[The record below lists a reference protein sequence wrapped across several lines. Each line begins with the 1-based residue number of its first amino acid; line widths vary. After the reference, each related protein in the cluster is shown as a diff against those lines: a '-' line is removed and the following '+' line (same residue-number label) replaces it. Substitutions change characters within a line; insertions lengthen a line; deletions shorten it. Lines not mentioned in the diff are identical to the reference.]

1 MTGVSTETHIQ
12 PVQAS
17 QTVQQFRLPSTTYF
31 RNVAPEELTG
41 RSEADLAG
49 AVGSHLALAA
59 SRPQGTAAVRI
70 LTPTTA
76 ADGWSAGGRSVVEI
90 VVDDMP
96 YLVDSVKTEL
106 YRRGLD
112 VHLVVHPVIDVARD
126 VTGALEGVNEGDIR
140 ESWMHIEIDRLAPD
154 TAKEIVAGLEG
165 ILEDV
170 REVIEDEPRLH
181 RRLAEI
187 AAGLRYT
194 PPNSVP
200 REEAAEAAELLAWL
214 AEDHFLLTGYREYRL
229 DGDYLRGRSGTG
241 LGILRADP
249 PQAPDHG
256 KMPPKVAA
264 HARDK
269 VMLVLAKANS
279 RSTVGEPAYLDH
291 VGIKIFNGA
300 GEVVGEHR
308 FLGLFTTKSAR
319 QSVTRIPV
327 VRGKVAAVLDHT
339 GYDPRSHTGKA
350 MLDAMETYPREELFH
365 ASAEELTALAEAALG
380 AIERRIL
387 RVAVR
392 PDTYGRYV
400 SVLVSLPRDRYNTT
414 VRERFSKVLLDVLG
428 GTDLEFTVRISESTT
443 ARVHFVVHG
452 TTESLGK
459 ALDTPGLVDSLE
471 SRLRKAA
478 RSWRDD
484 LVSAVI
490 AHAGEDGA
498 ARLSHVLDAF
508 PEAYKEDFDADTGA
522 ADLTRL
528 ELLSH
533 QGEAVDFSFYKD
545 PESPG
550 GFRVKIYR
558 TGGPLSLSLMLPIL
572 SSFGFEVTDER
583 PYDLEGV
590 GTSGSEEWFIYDFGL
605 AYAGTPV
612 GTPTQLVAALHQ
624 AWSGRSEVDRLNALV
639 LAGLDHGQITMLR
652 AYGRYLRQG
661 GTPNS
666 FATIAGALVANPGIA
681 RQLVELFETR
691 FDPSLTTRDE
701 TKRAEAIIEALDDV
715 ASLDQDRI
723 LRSYVSTILATTRT
737 NYYRGRD
744 YLAFKFDPQQVPDL
758 PLPRPAYEIFV
769 YSPNVEGVHL
779 RFDAVARGGLRWSDR
794 RDDFRTEVLGLAK
807 AQQVKNT
814 VIVPGGAKGGFVP
827 KGVAG
832 PDAYVTFLRGLLDVT
847 DNRVDGEIVPP
858 PDVVRHDADD
868 SYLVVAADKGTAT
881 FSDLANSVAAE
892 YDFWLGD
899 AFASGGSAGYDH
911 KAMGITSR
919 GAWVSVQHHFKRLGI
934 DPQVDEITA
943 VGVGDMSGDV
953 FGNGMLRSD
962 RIRLVAAFDHRHIFI
977 DPTPDAATGFQERK
991 RLFETPG
998 SNWESY
1004 DTSLISAGGG
1014 VWSRQLKWVPISA
1027 EVREALGLGAGVK
1040 RLTPQELISA
1050 ILRAPVDLLWNGGI
1064 GTYVKASGESH
1075 DDAGDHSND
1084 GVRVDA
1090 ADLRVRVIGEGG
1102 NLGITQAARVEFAR
1116 KGGLINTDAIDNSAG
1131 VGTSDHEV
1139 NLKILLDR
1147 EVRAGLLTLA
1157 ARDELLEEMTDEVA
1171 ALVLAHNEAHNVTL
1185 TRAVASA
1192 PQLLE
1197 AHERQ
1202 IAEWVTDGLLTRD
1215 VEGLPSSTEVARRLE
1230 AGEGLTAPELSV
1242 VLAWA
1247 KIERQRQ
1254 LVAEGLPDPATD
1266 PEMTQRLV
1274 AYFPTAIRERF
1285 PEAVLDHPLRR
1296 EIWATSVVNEEVN
1309 RGFGCVAGP
1318 SQ

>member
-1 MTGVSTETHIQ
+1 MSTETHVN
-12 PVQAS
+12 PVQAP
-17 QTVQQFRLPSTTYF
+17 QKGLQNRLPSTTYF
-31 RNVAPEELTG
+31 RHVAPEELTG

-59 SRPQGTAAVRI
+59 NRPQGTAAVRI

-126 VTGALEGVNEGDIR
+126 VTGALEGVNEGDLR

-154 TAKEIVAGLEG
+154 AAKEIVSGLEG
-165 ILEDV
+165 VLEDV
-170 REVIEDEPRLH
+170 REVVEDEPRLH

-229 DGDYLRGRSGTG
+229 DGEYLRGLSGTG

-291 VGIKIFNGA
+291 VGIKIFNAA
-300 GEVVGEHR
+300 GEVIGEHR
-308 FLGLFTTKSAR
+308 FLGLFTTKAAR
-319 QSVTRIPV
+319 ESVTRIPV

-339 GYDPRSHTGKA
+339 GYDTRSHTGKA
-350 MLDAMETYPREELFH
+350 MLDAMESYPREELFH
-365 ASAEELTALAEAALG
+365 ASADELISLAEAALG

-400 SVLVSLPRDRYNTT
+400 SVLVSLPRDRYNTA
-414 VRERFSKVLLDVLG
+414 VRERFSKVLLEALG
-428 GTDLEFTVRISESTT
+428 GDDLEFTVRISESTT

-459 ALDTPGLVDSLE
+459 ALETPGLVDSLE
-471 SRLRKAA
+471 SQLRKAA

-490 AHAGEDGA
+490 AHAGEEGA

-545 PESPG
+545 PENPG
-550 GFRVKIYR
+550 GFRIKIYR
-558 TGGPLSLSLMLPIL
+558 TGGPLSLSAMLPIL

-605 AYAGTPV
+605 TCSGTPV
-612 GTPTQLVAALHQ
+612 GTPKQLVAALHQ
-624 AWSGRSEVDRLNALV
+624 AWSGRSEVDGLNALV
-639 LAGLDHGQITMLR
+639 LAGLDHSQITVLR
-652 AYGRYLRQG
+652 AYGRYLRQA
-661 GTPNS
+661 GTPSSFNS
-666 FATIAGALVANPGIA
+666 IAGALCANPGIA
-681 RQLVELFETR
+681 RQIVELFETR
-691 FDPSLTTRDE
+691 FDPSLATRDE

-715 ASLDQDRI
+715 VSLDQDRI
-723 LRSYVSTILATTRT
+723 LRSYVTAILATMRT
-737 NYYRGRD
+737 NHYRGRD
-744 YLAFKFDPQQVPDL
+744 YVSFKFDPQQLPDL

-769 YSPNVEGVHL
+769 YSPQVEGVHL

-814 VIVPGGAKGGFVP
+814 VIVPGGAKGGFVA
-827 KGVAG
+827 KGGVAG
-832 PDAYVTFLRGLLDVT
+832 SDAYVTFLRGLLDIT

-858 PDVVRHDADD
+858 VDVVRHDGDD

-934 DPQVDEITA
+934 DTQTDEFTA
-943 VGVGDMSGDV
+943 VGIGDMSGDV

-977 DPTPDAATGFQERK
+977 DPTPDATIGFQERK
-991 RLFETPG
+991 RLFETPR
-998 SNWESY
+998 STWESY

-1014 VWSRQLKWVPISA
+1014 VWSRQLKWVPISP
-1027 EVREALGLGAGVK
+1027 EVREALGLAADVK
-1040 RLTPQELISA
+1040 RLTPTELISA

-1064 GTYVKASGESH
+1064 GTYIKASTET
-1075 DDAGDHSND
+1075 DDAAGDHAND
-1084 GVRVDA
+1084 GVRVGA
-1090 ADLRVRVIGEGG
+1090 SELRVRVVGEGG
-1102 NLGITQAARVEFAR
+1102 NLGITQAGRVEFAR

-1131 VGTSDHEV
+1131 VDTSDHEV

-1147 EVRAGLLTLA
+1147 EVRAGSLTLA
-1157 ARDELLEEMTDEVA
+1157 DRDELLEEMTDEVA
-1171 ALVLAHNEAHNVTL
+1171 ALVLADNEAHNETL

-1192 PQLLE
+1192 PQMLE

-1202 IAEWVTDGLLTRD
+1202 IAEWVTDGVLDRE
-1215 VEGLPSSTEVARRLE
+1215 VEGLPSATEVARRLE
-1230 AGEGLTAPELSV
+1230 AGEGLTAPELAV
-1242 VLAWA
+1242 VLAWT
-1247 KIERQRQ
+1247 KIERRRE
-1254 LVAEGLPDPATD
+1254 LVADGLPDPAAD
-1266 PEMTQRLV
+1266 PEKTKRLM
-1274 AYFPTAIRERF
+1274 AYFPTPIRERF
-1285 PEAVLDHPLRR
+1285 PEAVVDHPLRR
-1296 EIWATSVVNEEVN
+1296 EIWATSFVNEEVN
-1309 RGFGCVAGP
+1309 RAFGSPV
-1318 SQ
+1318 QH

>member
-1 MTGVSTETHIQ
+1 MTGVSTETHIK
-12 PVQAS
+12 PVQA
-17 QTVQQFRLPSTTYF
+17 QQNVLQNRLPSTTYF
-31 RNVAPEELTG
+31 RHVAPEELTG

-59 SRPQGTAAVRI
+59 NRPQGTAAVRI

-126 VTGALEGVNEGDIR
+126 VTGALEGVNEGDIS

-154 TAKEIVAGLEG
+154 AAKEIVSGLEG
-165 ILEDV
+165 VLEDV
-170 REVIEDEPRLH
+170 REVVEDEPRLH

-200 REEAAEAAELLAWL
+200 REEASEAAELLAWL

-300 GEVVGEHR
+300 GEVIGEHR
-308 FLGLFTTKSAR
+308 FLGLFTTKAAR

-339 GYDPRSHTGKA
+339 GYDARSHTGKA
-350 MLDAMETYPREELFH
+350 MLDAMESYPREELFH
-365 ASAEELTALAEAALG
+365 ASTEELMDLAEAALG

-414 VRERFSKVLLDVLG
+414 VRERFSKVLLDALG

-498 ARLSHVLDAF
+498 ARLAHVLDAF

-528 ELLSH
+528 EMLSH

-550 GFRVKIYR
+550 GFRIKIFR

-605 AYAGTPV
+605 AYPGTPV

-624 AWSGRSEVDRLNALV
+624 AWSGRSEIDGLNALV
-639 LAGLDHGQITMLR
+639 LAGLDHGQVTMLR
-652 AYGRYLRQG
+652 AYGRYLRQA
-661 GTPNS
+661 GTPSS
-666 FATIAGALVANPGIA
+666 FFSIGNALCTNPGIA
-681 RQLVELFETR
+681 RQIVELFETR
-691 FDPSLTTRDE
+691 FDPTLTTRDE

-723 LRSYVSTILATTRT
+723 LRSYVTAILATTRT
-737 NYYRGRD
+737 NYYRGRS
-744 YLAFKFDPQQVPDL
+744 YLAFKFDPQQLPDL

-769 YSPNVEGVHL
+769 YSPDVEGVHL

-858 PDVVRHDADD
+858 PDVVRHDGDD

-934 DPQVDEITA
+934 DPQTDEITA

-977 DPTPDAATGFQERK
+977 DPTPDATVGFQERK
-991 RLFETPG
+991 RLFEMPRST
-998 SNWESY
+998 WESY

-1014 VWSRQLKWVPISA
+1014 VWSRQLKWVPISP
-1027 EVREALGLGAGVK
+1027 EVRQALGLATDVK

-1064 GTYVKASGESH
+1064 GTYVKASSET
-1075 DDAGDHSND
+1075 DADAGDHAND

-1090 ADLRVRVIGEGG
+1090 AELRVRVVGEGG
-1102 NLGITQAARVEFAR
+1102 NLGITQAGRVEFAR

-1131 VGTSDHEV
+1131 VDTSDHEV

-1147 EVRAGLLTLA
+1147 EVRAGSLTLA

-1171 ALVLAHNEAHNVTL
+1171 ALVLADNEAHNVTL

-1202 IAEWVTDGLLTRD
+1202 IAEWVTAGLLDRD

-1230 AGEGLTAPELSV
+1230 AGEGLTAPELAV
-1242 VLAWA
+1242 VLAWT
-1247 KIERQRQ
+1247 KIERRRE
-1254 LVAEGLPDPATD
+1254 LVAEGVPDPAAD
-1266 PEMTQRLV
+1266 PEMTKRLV

-1285 PEAVLDHPLRR
+1285 PEAIVDHPLRW
-1296 EIWATSVVNEEVN
+1296 EIWATSAVNEEVN
-1309 RGFGCVAGP
+1309 LAFGTLDAL
-1318 SQ
+1318 SR

>member
-1 MTGVSTETHIQ
+1 MSTETHIQ
-12 PVQAS
+12 PVQAP
-17 QTVQQFRLPSTTYF
+17 QKVAQHHLPSTTYF
-31 RNVAPEELTG
+31 RHVAPEELTG
-41 RSEADLAG
+41 RSETDLAG
-49 AVGSHLALAA
+49 AVESHLALAA

-76 ADGWSAGGRSVVEI
+76 NDGWSAGGRSVVEI

-126 VTGALEGVNEGDIR
+126 VTGALEEVNTGDVR

-154 TAKEIVAGLEG
+154 AAKEIVTGLEG
-165 ILEDV
+165 VLEDV
-170 REVIEDEPRLH
+170 REVVEDEPRLH

-200 REEAAEAAELLAWL
+200 REEASEAAELLAWL

-229 DGDYLRGRSGTG
+229 DGDYLRGLSGTG

-249 PQAPDHG
+249 PQDPEHG
-256 KMPPKVAA
+256 KMPAKVAT
-264 HARDK
+264 HAREK
-269 VMLVLAKANS
+269 AMLVLAKANS

-291 VGIKIFNGA
+291 VGIKMFNAA
-300 GEVVGEHR
+300 GEVIGEHR
-308 FLGLFTTKSAR
+308 FLGLFTTKAAR
-319 QSVTRIPV
+319 ESVTKIPV
-327 VRGKVAAVLDHT
+327 VRGKVAAVFDRT
-339 GYDPRSHTGKA
+339 GYDSRSHTGKA

-365 ASAEELTALAEAALG
+365 ASSEELTSLAEAALG

-414 VRERFSKVLLDVLG
+414 VRERFSKVLLDALG
-428 GTDLEFTVRISESTT
+428 GTELEFTVRISESTT

-471 SRLRKAA
+471 SRLRQAA

-490 AHAGEDGA
+490 AQTGEDGA
-498 ARLSHVLDAF
+498 ARLGHLLDAF
-508 PEAYKEDFDADTGA
+508 PEAYKEDFDAATGA
-522 ADLTRL
+522 VDLARL

-533 QGEAVDFSFYKD
+533 QGDAVDFSFYKD
-545 PESPG
+545 PESAG
-550 GFRVKIYR
+550 GFRIKIYR
-558 TGGPLSLSLMLPIL
+558 TGGALSLSMMLPIL
-572 SSFGFEVTDER
+572 SSFGVEVTDER
-583 PYDLEGV
+583 PYDLDGL
-590 GTSGSEEWFIYDFGL
+590 GSTGGQEPWFIYDFGL

-612 GTPTQLVAALHQ
+612 GSYPQLAAAMHE
-624 AWSGRSEVDRLNALV
+624 AWSGRSEVDGLNALV
-639 LAGLDHGQITMLR
+639 LAGGLDHAQVMLLR
-652 AYGRYLRQG
+652 AYGRYLRQA

-666 FATIAGALVANPGIA
+666 FLSIGNALCANPVLA
-681 RQLVELFETR
+681 RQIVELFETR
-691 FDPSLTTRDE
+691 FDPAVTDRDE

-715 ASLDQDRI
+715 ASLDHDRI
-723 LRSYVSTILATTRT
+723 LRSYVTHILATMRT
-737 NYYRGRD
+737 NYYLGQPF
-744 YLAFKFDPQQVPDL
+744 LSLKFDPHQLPDL
-758 PLPRPAYEIFV
+758 PLPRPAHEIFV
-769 YSPNVEGVHL
+769 YSPDVEGVHL

-814 VIVPGGAKGGFVP
+814 VIVPGGAKGGFVA
-827 KGVAG
+827 KGVPG
-832 PDAYVTFLRGLLDVT
+832 PDAYVTFLRGLLDIT
-847 DNRVDGEIVPP
+847 DNRVEGEIVPP
-858 PDVVRHDADD
+858 ADVVRHDGDD
-868 SYLVVAADKGTAT
+868 AYLVVAADKGTAT

-919 GAWVSVQHHFKRLGI
+919 GAWVSVQHHFKALGI

-977 DPTPDAATGFQERK
+977 DPTPDAAVGFRERT
-991 RLFETPG
+991 RLFETPR
-998 SNWESY
+998 STWESY

-1014 VWSRQLKWVPISA
+1014 VWSRQLKWVPISP
-1027 EVREALGLGAGVK
+1027 EVREALGLGADVK

-1050 ILRAPVDLLWNGGI
+1050 ILRAPVDLFWNGGI
-1064 GTYVKASGESH
+1064 GTYVKASDETH
-1075 DDAGDHSND
+1075 ADAGDHAND

-1090 ADLRVRVIGEGG
+1090 ADLRVRVVGEGG

-1131 VGTSDHEV
+1131 VDTSDHEV
-1139 NLKILLDR
+1139 NLKILLDP
-1147 EVRAGLLTLA
+1147 EVRSGALTLA
-1157 ARDELLEEMTDEVA
+1157 ERDELLEEMTDEVA
-1171 ALVLAHNEAHNVTL
+1171 ALVLADNEAHNVTL

-1197 AHERQ
+1197 AYEAQ
-1202 IAEWVTDGLLTRD
+1202 IAEWVTDGLLGRE
-1215 VEGLPSSTEVARRLE
+1215 VEGLPSAAEVARRLE
-1230 AGEGLTAPELSV
+1230 AGEGLTAPELAV
-1242 VLAWA
+1242 VLAWT
-1247 KIERQRQ
+1247 KIERGRE

-1266 PEMTQRLV
+1266 PEMIERLV

-1285 PEAVLDHPLRR
+1285 PQAIAAHPLRR
-1296 EIWATSVVNEEVN
+1296 EIWATSVLNEEVN
-1309 RGFGCVAGP
+1309 RAFGRLDEP
-1318 SQ
+1318 SR